1 MERIPHRLNYPF
13 AAWSAVSCLNI
24 LNLELI
30 EEVYNLIYII
40 KYSIGYEIN
49 LWGKFEI
56 RNISAHGY
64 SVLM

>member
-24 LNLELI
+24 LNLEFI
-30 EEVYNLIYII
+30 ERVNKYII